1 MLANKHDVPGALM
14 VEDIKEIFNPI
25 AMQLGARDSKVIS
38 VSALKGEGVKDAVD
52 WLMLRMQRNK
62 MNRPPVFR

>member
-1 MLANKHDVPGALM
+1 MYVESVVTNDEIEGVPILMLANKHDVPGALR

-38 VSALKGEGVKDAVD
+38 VSALKG
-52 WLMLRMQRNK
+52 
-62 MNRPPVFR
+62 